1 MPPKGKKRGP
11 YKKKGKVATAS
22 PAPAKIKSNHM
33 IGHNITTNILSVKS
47 HSNDPFPERYK
58 CTLKYA
64 DNFNIST
71 GVSGL
76 IGGEFIWRVNSIFDP
91 DYTNIGHQ
99 PYGRDQLALLYANY
113 IVTGF
118 EYEVLFTDP
127 SGDGVM
133 CFVSAMQSATLTGL
147 TGLAAMEKPRTQFAL
162 VSNTGEQNIR
172 FKGYMQPWKAISL
185 TKEQYMDDTTQ
196 SGAVFGQNPAIAF
209 QGYLRASCA
218 NVNPAIGAQNI
229 NLVVNLKYHVTC
241 YNRITQTVS

>member
-11 YKKKGKVATAS
+11 YKKKDKTVPKSSAS
-22 PAPAKIKSNHM
+22 AKSASSLKIGSN
-33 IGHNITTNILSVKS
+33 ISNDILSVKS

-58 CTLKYA
+58 CTLKYS
-64 DNFNIST
+64 DNFNIAT

-76 IGGEFIWRVNSIFDP
+76 VGGEYIWRVNSIFDP
-91 DYTNIGHQ
+91 DYTNVGHQ

-127 SGDGVM
+127 NGDGVM
-133 CFVSAMQSATLTGL
+133 CFVSAMQAATLTGL
-147 TGLAAMEKPRTQFAL
+147 TALAAMEKPRTQFAL

-172 FKGYMQPWKAISL
+172 FKGYMKPWKAISI
-185 TKEQYMDDTTQ
+185 KKSQYMDDTTQ
-196 SGAVFGQNPAIAF
+196 SGAIFGQNPAIAF

-218 NVNPAIGAQNI
+218 NVNPALAAQNI
-229 NLVVNLKYHVTC
+229 NLVISLKYHVTC